1 MKHLLITG
9 SNGQLGNEVRLQLDR
24 SENKSIFTPIY
35 TDVDTLD
42 ITSEER
48 VEEFFRTHK
57 VDFVVNCAAYT
68 AVDKAESEKEL
79 CYKINTEAVKI
90 LAKSAIKHSAK
101 LIQISTDYVFDGN
114 GHRPYTEDHPTA
126 ASSVY
131 GQSKVD
137 SERFLQE
144 NMAESSLIIRTSW
157 LYSKFGNNFVKT
169 MIRLGSERE
178 NLNVVFDQIGT
189 PTSATDL
196 AKAIITIL
204 KADEFV
210 GGIYHFSNEG
220 VCSWYDFATSIM
232 QAKGL
237 KCSVSPILSKGYPTP
252 APRPHFSVLDKA
264 KIKATYGVQI
274 PHWHESMLRVIAE
287 L

>member
-9 SNGQLGNEVRLQLDR
+9 SNGQLGNEIRLLLDKP
-24 SENKSIFTPIY
+24 ENRSIFAPIY

-42 ITSEER
+42 ITSEEQ
-48 VEEFFRTHK
+48 VEEFFKEHK

-68 AVDKAESEKEL
+68 AVDRAESEKEL

-90 LAKSAIKHSAK
+90 LGKAAMKHSAK
-101 LIQISTDYVFDGN
+101 LIQISTDYVFDGK
-114 GHRPYTEDHPTA
+114 GHRPYTEEQPTA
-126 ASSVY
+126 ATSVY

-137 SERFLQE
+137 CEKFLQE
-144 NMAESSLIIRTSW
+144 NMAEDSLIIRTSW
-157 LYSKFGNNFVKT
+157 LYSRFGNNFVKT

-178 NLNVVFDQIGT
+178 SLTVVFDQIGT
-189 PTSATDL
+189 PTSAADL
-196 AKAIITIL
+196 AEAMLTIL
-204 KADEFV
+204 RADKFA

-220 VCSWYDFATSIM
+220 VCSWYDFAKAIM

-237 KCSVSPILSKGYPTP
+237 KCSVSPILSKDYPTP

-274 PHWHESMLRVIAE
+274 PHWHESMLKVIAE